1 MKFHSAL
8 LFFGVNLFLIFN
20 SSNAHAECYKYDDL
34 GRLISVGYI
43 GDDNAEMNYD
53 LDKHGNRKQVEI
65 TTSGGTPCASTTGAT
80 DDGDDEAVYSS
91 AYDVEQE
98 PIEEQTA
105 PPEAQN
111 TPPIADNETVS
122 LSVNQTQSVS
132 PLDGDTDPDGD
143 QLTLA
148 EFETASNLLSISQ
161 SGNDLSLTAG
171 ASPGSG
177 YIDYTVSDGH
187 GGSATGRINFT
198 ITEDS
203 DPDGDPSGFPGDAD
217 CGNDALIGCQ

>member
-8 LFFGVNLFLIFN
+8 PIFGVSLFLIFN

-34 GRLISVGYI
+34 GRLISVGYV
-43 GDDNAEMNYD
+43 GDANAEMNYD

-98 PIEEQTA
+98 DIEETTA
-105 PPEAQN
+105 PAD
-111 TPPIADNETVS
+111 TPNANPVADDENVT
-122 LSVNQTQSVS
+122 LNINQTQSVS

-203 DPDGDPSGFPGDAD
+203 DPDGDPGEFPGGGD
-217 CGNDALIGCQ
+217 CGNDALIECQ